1 MNSGSSSD
9 FQLVSA
15 EEAPVIYKSSTCGC
29 CGLYGDYFGRKG
41 NSGVEI
47 KSIQDLEI
55 IKNQYGI
62 PPAME
67 SCHTTIIGDYFVE
80 GHVPLEAIEKLLEEQ
95 PDVKGI
101 AMPGMPSG
109 SPGMPGSK
117 EPFKIYKVNHDGS
130 YELWMEM

>member
-1 MNSGSSSD
+1 MKKLYWILILVVLVIGGFFWMNSGSSSN

-29 CGLYGDYFGRKG
+29 CGLYGDYFERKG

-80 GHVPLEAIEKLLEEQ
+80 GHVPLE
-95 PDVKGI
+95 G
-101 AMPGMPSG
+101 PSRTLPECAG
-109 SPGMPGSK
+109 R
-117 EPFKIYKVNHDGS
+117 
-130 YELWMEM
+130 